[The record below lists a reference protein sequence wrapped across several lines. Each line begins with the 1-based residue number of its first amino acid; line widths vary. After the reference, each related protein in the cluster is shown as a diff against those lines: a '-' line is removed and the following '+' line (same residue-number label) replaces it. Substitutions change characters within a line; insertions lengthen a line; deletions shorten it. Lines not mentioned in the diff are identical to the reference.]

1 MPASE
6 NPAGKNSGNEME
18 IMIVVG
24 VPEPH
29 VEAVLDA
36 IASAGGGVLGDYTH
50 CGYVS
55 GGQGRFLPGEAA
67 HPAVGGKGIVNRV
80 DEARIET
87 FCTRARAKAVAAAI
101 RAAHPY
107 EEPVIYLIPLL
118 AESDL

>member
-1 MPASE
+1 VPASE
-6 NPAGKNSGNEME
+6 QITNYME
-18 IMIVVG
+18 LMIVVG
-24 VPEPH
+24 VPEPD
-29 VEAVLDA
+29 VDVVLDA
-36 IASAGGGVLGDYTH
+36 IASAGGGILGTYTH
-50 CGYVS
+50 CTYVS

-87 FCTRARAKAVAAAI
+87 FCARTRAKAVVAAI